1 MPTFEVRA
9 IGHVESPLK
18 VGDDAPR
25 QADETA
31 PEAWLVFDAQVAE
44 GLKDVAA
51 GDDMLV
57 LTWLDR
63 ADRTRLTARPRSAP
77 DRPVTGVF
85 STRSP
90 NRPNPVG
97 VHRVQVLE
105 AAGTRLRVHLE
116 AWDGTPIIDLKP
128 VLKGDLAER

>member
-1 MPTFEVRA
+1 MEPFELRP
-9 IGHVESPLK
+9 IGRVESPLRP
-18 VGDDAPR
+18 GDEAPR

-31 PEAWLVFDAQVAE
+31 PEALLVFEPRVAE
-44 GLKDVAA
+44 ALKDVHE

-63 ADRTRLTARPRSAP
+63 ADRTRLTVHPRSDSARPL
-77 DRPVTGVF
+77 TGVF

-90 NRPNPVG
+90 HRPNPIG
-97 VHRVQVLE
+97 VHRVRILE
-105 AAGTRLRVHLE
+105 VDGLRLRVHLE
-116 AWDGTPIIDLKP
+116 AWDGTPIVDLKP